1 MNVVGETVML
11 QNQIITLKNKNGHS
25 PITCEYAGGCFKLNE
40 QGVSFLGKDKD
51 GSPMAPKWI
60 CSPLYVVAKTRD
72 AKSGEWGRLL
82 EWQDD
87 DGVIHQWA
95 MPLALLQGDASEVR
109 RELASLGLTIS
120 PHRISRDLLA
130 TYLQVFPVEDRARC
144 VEKLGW
150 HENLFVTPA
159 QIFGHSSEKIVF
171 QNSHAIESAMSV
183 SGTVDDWRESIGHLA
198 SGNSR
203 LVFAIA
209 AAFAPALA
217 KIAGEDSGGF
227 HFRGASSSGKSTALK
242 VAASVW
248 GNPQSYCRL
257 WRSTTNGLEGL
268 AALHNDGLLILDELS
283 QMDPKEAGEAA
294 YLLAN
299 GQGKTRASRH
309 GTVKPSSRWSLFF
322 LSAGEESLMS
332 LMARAGQKTNAGQ
345 EIRLADIEADAG
357 LNKGIFEKIHNQ
369 LSPASMALS
378 LKEYSSKYYGAVGMA
393 WLQKVVENQPSIAT
407 GIADAMQEFVKSA
420 VLPDS
425 TGQIIRVARRFALVA
440 VAGELASQYG
450 LTGWQEGEATYAAY
464 KCYRAWL
471 DHFGIEGNKEDR
483 AILAQVRAFFES
495 HGASRFDNIRTPNNE
510 RIQNR
515 AGFYLTDDAGFRVY
529 MVLTE
534 VFKKELC
541 MGFEPRMVVR
551 VLMNEGWLKP
561 AADGSPSHKPRIRGV
576 GTPRLYMFTDKIWG
590 GE

>member
-1 MNVVGETVML
+1 ML
-11 QNQIITLKNKNGHS
+11 QNQIITLKNKNGHN
-25 PITCEYAGGCFKLNE
+25 PITCEYSGGCFKLNE

-51 GSPMAPKWI
+51 GNPMAPRWI
-60 CSPLYVVAKTRD
+60 CSPLFVVAKTRD

-120 PHRISRDLLA
+120 PHKISRDLLT

-150 HENLFVTPA
+150 HENLFVTPS
-159 QIFGHSSEKIVF
+159 QIIGHSCEKIVF

-183 SGTVDDWRESIGHLA
+183 SGTVDDWRESIGQLA

-203 LVFAIA
+203 LIFAIS

-248 GNPQSYCRL
+248 GNPQAYCRL

-283 QMDPKEAGEAA
+283 QMEPKEAGEAA

-309 GTVKPSSRWSLFF
+309 GTAKLSSRWSLFF

-357 LNKGIFEKIHNQ
+357 FNMGLFEKIHNQ
-369 LSPASMALS
+369 LSPATLALS

-393 WLQKVVENQPSIAT
+393 WLQKVVANQLSIAT
-407 GIADAMQEFVKSA
+407 DIADAMQEFVNSV

-440 VAGELASQYG
+440 VAGELATQYG
-450 LTGWQEGEATYAAY
+450 LTGWNEGESTDAAY
-464 KCYRAWL
+464 KCYRVWL
-471 DHFGIEGNKEDR
+471 EHFGMEGNKEDR

-495 HGASRFDNIRTPNNE
+495 HGSSRFDNIREPNNE

-515 AGFYLTDDAGFRVY
+515 AEFFYTDDAGFRMY

-541 MGFEPRMVVR
+541 QGFEPRTVVR
-551 VLMNEGWLKP
+551 VLINEGWLKP
-561 AADGSPSHKPRIRGV
+561 ATDGMPTHKPRIKGV
-576 GTPRLYMFTDKIWG
+576 GTPRVYVFTNKIWG

>member
-1 MNVVGETVML
+1 MNVAGGTVML
-11 QNQIITLKNKNGHS
+11 QNQIITLKNKTGHN

-51 GSPMAPKWI
+51 GNQMAPKWI

-87 DGVIHQWA
+87 DGVIHHWA

-150 HENLFVTPA
+150 HENLFITPS

-183 SGTVDDWRESIGHLA
+183 LGTVDDWRDSIGRLA

-203 LVFAIA
+203 LVFAIS

-248 GNPQSYCRL
+248 GNPQVYCRL

-283 QMDPKEAGEAA
+283 QMEPKEAGEAA

-309 GTVKPSSRWSLFF
+309 GTVKPSSRWALFF

-332 LMARAGQKTNAGQ
+332 LMARVGQKTNAGQ

-378 LKEYSSKYYGAVGMA
+378 LKEYSSKYYGAVGIA
-393 WLQKVVENQPSIAT
+393 WLQKVVANQPSIAT
-407 GIADAMQEFVKSA
+407 DIAGAMQEFVNSV

-440 VAGELASQYG
+440 AAGELASQYG
-450 LTGWQEGEATYAAY
+450 LTGWQEGESTYAAY

-471 DHFGIEGNKEDR
+471 EH
-483 AILAQVRAFFES
+483 
-495 HGASRFDNIRTPNNE
+495 
-510 RIQNR
+510 
-515 AGFYLTDDAGFRVY
+515 
-529 MVLTE
+529 
-534 VFKKELC
+534 
-541 MGFEPRMVVR
+541 
-551 VLMNEGWLKP
+551 
-561 AADGSPSHKPRIRGV
+561 
-576 GTPRLYMFTDKIWG
+576 
-590 GE
+590 

>member
-1 MNVVGETVML
+1 
-11 QNQIITLKNKNGHS
+11 
-25 PITCEYAGGCFKLNE
+25 
-40 QGVSFLGKDKD
+40 
-51 GSPMAPKWI
+51 
-60 CSPLYVVAKTRD
+60 VAKTRD

-87 DGVIHQWA
+87 DGVIHHWA

-120 PHRISRDLLA
+120 PHRVARDLLA

-144 VEKLGW
+144 VDKLGW

-159 QIFGHSSEKIVF
+159 QIFGHCSEKIVF

-183 SGTVDDWRESIGHLA
+183 SGNVDDWRESIGHLA

-203 LVFAIA
+203 LVFAIS

-227 HFRGASSSGKSTALK
+227 HFRGASSSGKSTVLK

-248 GNPQSYCRL
+248 GNPQAYCRL

-393 WLQKVVENQPSIAT
+393 WLQKVVANQSSIAT
-407 GIADAMQEFVKSA
+407 DIADAMQEFVNSA

-561 AADGSPSHKPRIRGV
+561 AADGSPSHKPRIKGV

>member
-1 MNVVGETVML
+1 ML
-11 QNQIITLKNKNGHS
+11 QNQIITLKNKNGHI
-25 PITCEYAGGCFKLNE
+25 PITCEYAGGHFKLNE

-51 GSPMAPKWI
+51 GNPMAPKWI

-144 VEKLGW
+144 VEKLRW
-150 HENLFVTPA
+150 HENLFVTPS

-171 QNSHAIESAMSV
+171 QNSHAIESAMSA
-183 SGTVDDWRESIGHLA
+183 SGTVDDWRDSIGHLA

-203 LVFAIA
+203 LVFAIST
-209 AAFAPALA
+209 AFAPALA
-217 KIAGEDSGGF
+217 KIVGEDSGGF

-248 GNPQSYCRL
+248 GNPQAYCRL

-332 LMARAGQKTNAGQ
+332 LMARVGQKTNAGQ

-369 LSPASMALS
+369 VSPATMALS
-378 LKEYSSKYYGAVGMA
+378 LKEYSSKYYGAVGME
-393 WLQKVVENQPSIAT
+393 WLRKVVANQSSIAT
-407 GIADAMQEFVKSA
+407 GIADAMQEFVNSA

-464 KCYRAWL
+464 KCYRTWL
-471 DHFGIEGNKEDR
+471 EHFGMEGNKEDR

-561 AADGSPSHKPRIRGV
+561 AADGSPSHKPRIKGV

>member
-1 MNVVGETVML
+1 M
-11 QNQIITLKNKNGHS
+11 QQKQIITLNKTE
-25 PITCEYAGGCFKLNE
+25 PVMCEYAGGCFKLNE
-40 QGVSFLGKDKD
+40 QGVSFIGKDKD
-51 GSPMAPKWI
+51 GNSMAPRWI
-60 CSPLYVVAKTRD
+60 CSPLQVVAKTRD

-87 DGVIHQWA
+87 DGIIHQWA

-109 RELASLGLTIS
+109 RELASLGLSIS
-120 PHRISRDLLA
+120 PNKLARDLLA
-130 TYLQVFPVEDRARC
+130 TYLQVFPVENRARC
-144 VEKLGW
+144 VDKLGW
-150 HENLFVTPA
+150 HENLFVTA
-159 QIFGHSSEKIVF
+159 SQTIGHSSEKIVF
-171 QNSHAIESAMSV
+171 QNSHAVESAMSV
-183 SGTVDDWRESIGHLA
+183 SGTVNDWRESIGQLA
-198 SGNSR
+198 AGNSR

-209 AAFAPALA
+209 TAFAPALA

-283 QMDPKEAGEAA
+283 QLEPKEAGDAA

-322 LSAGEESLMS
+322 LSAGEESLVS

-357 LNKGIFEKIHNQ
+357 LNMGIFETTHNQ
-369 LSPASMALS
+369 LSPATMALS
-378 LKEYSSKYYGAVGMA
+378 LKEYASKYYGAVGMA
-393 WLQKVVENQPSIAT
+393 WLQKVVANQQTIAT
-407 GIADAMQEFVKSA
+407 NIADTLQAFVSSV

-440 VAGELASQYG
+440 VAGELATEYG
-450 LTGWQEGEATYAAY
+450 LTGWKDGESIRAGYQ
-464 KCYRAWL
+464 CYQAWL
-471 DHFGIEGNKEDR
+471 DHFGAEGNREDR
-483 AILAQVRAFFES
+483 TILAQVRSFFES
-495 HGASRFDNIRTPNNE
+495 HGASRFDNIKTPNNE
-510 RIQNR
+510 RLQNR
-515 AGFYLTDDAGFRVY
+515 AGFYYTDDAGFRVY

-541 MGFEPRMVVR
+541 QGFESRTVAR
-551 VLMNEGWLKP
+551 VLINEGWLKP
-561 AADGSPSHKPRIRGV
+561 AADGLPTHKPRIRGV
-576 GTPRLYMFTDKIWG
+576 GTPRVYMFTDKIWS

>member
-1 MNVVGETVML
+1 ML
-11 QNQIITLKNKNGHS
+11 QNQIIKLKSKNGND
-25 PITCEYAGGCFKLNE
+25 PIICEYAGGCFKLNE
-40 QGVSFLGKDKD
+40 QGVSFLGKDKE
-51 GSPMAPKWI
+51 GNSMAPRWI

-95 MPLALLQGDASEVR
+95 MPLALLQGDASEIR

-120 PHRISRDLLA
+120 PNRICRDLLT

-144 VEKLGW
+144 VDKLGW
-150 HENLFVTPA
+150 YEDSFITA
-159 QIFGHSSEKIVF
+159 SQTIGHSSEKIVF
-171 QNSHAIESAMSV
+171 QNRHAVESAMSV
-183 SGTVDDWRESIGHLA
+183 SGTVEDWRESISQLA

-203 LVFAIA
+203 LIFAIS

-248 GNPQSYCRL
+248 GNPQAYCRL
-257 WRSTTNGLEGL
+257 WRSTANGLEGL

-283 QMDPKEAGEAA
+283 QLDPKEAGEAA

-299 GQGKTRASRH
+299 GQGKTRASRQ

-332 LMARAGQKTNAGQ
+332 LMAKAGQKANAGQ

-357 LNKGIFEKIHNQ
+357 FHMGIFETIHNQ
-369 LSPASMALS
+369 LSPATMALS
-378 LKEYSSKYYGAVGMA
+378 LKEYTSKYYGAVGMA
-393 WLQKVVENQPSIAT
+393 WLQKVVANQRTIAT
-407 GIADAMQEFVKSA
+407 NIADAIQEFVNSV
-420 VLPDS
+420 VLPNS
-425 TGQIIRVARRFALVA
+425 AGQIIRVARRFALVA
-440 VAGELASQYG
+440 VAGELASQYE
-450 LTGWQEGEATYAAY
+450 LTGWDKGESFNAAY
-464 KCYRAWL
+464 KCYGAWL
-471 DHFGIEGNKEDR
+471 EHFGIEGNREDR
-483 AILAQVRAFFES
+483 AILAQIRAFFES

-515 AGFYLTDDAGFRVY
+515 AGFFYTDDAGYRVY

-541 MGFEPRMVVR
+541 QGFEPRTVVR

-561 AADGSPSHKPRIRGV
+561 AADGMPTHKPRIRGV
-576 GTPRLYMFTDKIWG
+576 GTPRLYVFTDKIWG

>member
-1 MNVVGETVML
+1 ML
-11 QNQIITLKNKNGHS
+11 QNQIITLKNKNGHN
-25 PITCEYAGGCFKLNE
+25 PITCEYSGGCFKLNE

-51 GSPMAPKWI
+51 GNPMAPRWI
-60 CSPLYVVAKTRD
+60 CSPLFVVAKTRD

-120 PHRISRDLLA
+120 PHKISRDLLT

-150 HENLFVTPA
+150 HENLFVTPS
-159 QIFGHSSEKIVF
+159 QIIGHSCEKIVF

-183 SGTVDDWRESIGHLA
+183 SGTVDDWRESIGQLA

-203 LVFAIA
+203 LIFAIS

-248 GNPQSYCRL
+248 GNPQAYCRL

-309 GTVKPSSRWSLFF
+309 GTAKLSSRWSLFF

-357 LNKGIFEKIHNQ
+357 FNMGLFEKIHNQ
-369 LSPASMALS
+369 LSPATMALS

-393 WLQKVVENQPSIAT
+393 WLQQVVANQQSIAT
-407 GIADAMQEFVKSA
+407 DIADAVQEFVNS
-420 VLPDS
+420 V
-425 TGQIIRVARRFALVA
+425 
-440 VAGELASQYG
+440 
-450 LTGWQEGEATYAAY
+450 
-464 KCYRAWL
+464 
-471 DHFGIEGNKEDR
+471 N
-483 AILAQVRAFFES
+483 
-495 HGASRFDNIRTPNNE
+495 
-510 RIQNR
+510 
-515 AGFYLTDDAGFRVY
+515 
-529 MVLTE
+529 
-534 VFKKELC
+534 
-541 MGFEPRMVVR
+541 
-551 VLMNEGWLKP
+551 
-561 AADGSPSHKPRIRGV
+561 AD
-576 GTPRLYMFTDKIWG
+576 
-590 GE
+590 